1 MLKTLAAD
9 SSLVSMK
16 GSTFS
21 AFCNRCFYEVTEN
34 RIRKSNRPMQKT
46 AFSNLKDFMTELI
59 TLSENLAA

>member
-1 MLKTLAAD
+1 MNKTPAAD

-21 AFCNRCFYEVTEN
+21 AFRNRCFYEVTEN

-46 AFSNLKDFMTELI
+46 AFRN
-59 TLSENLAA
+59 